1 MHVVAVA
8 LCRFGDRVRKRGGSG
23 GTVVC
28 VSWRGCW
35 GCSVLSKIR
44 LCVSGK
50 KKTTALCLLDCLFLL
65 LFSVFVEQVKEE
77 DHCGLGPVWRSLGGG
92 QKVSAW
98 FPTKFGSKKHKTKQ
112 KVHD

>member
-1 MHVVAVA
+1 MAWARVHVVAVA

-35 GCSVLSKIR
+35 GCLVLSKIC

-77 DHCGLGPVWRSLGGG
+77 DHCGLGPAWRSSGGA
-92 QKVSAW
+92 KR
-98 FPTKFGSKKHKTKQ
+98 
-112 KVHD
+112 